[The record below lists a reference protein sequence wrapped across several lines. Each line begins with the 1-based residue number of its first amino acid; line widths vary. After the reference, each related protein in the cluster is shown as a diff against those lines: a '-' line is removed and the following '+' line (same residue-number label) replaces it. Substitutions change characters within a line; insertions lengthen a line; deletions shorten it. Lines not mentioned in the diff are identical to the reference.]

1 MISAVAE
8 ATATAAILVELFFEG
23 NTPFQELSQCLA
35 AAVLKAALVLLL
47 CSVLALATSTAGF
60 ARAYTLP

>member
-1 MISAVAE
+1 
-8 ATATAAILVELFFEG
+8 ILVELFFEG

-47 CSVLALATSTAGF
+47 CSALALATSTAGF